1 MKTTEEARAALE
13 ALTPKQRQVAL
24 MLAQGLNTAQIADLM
39 CVTEG
44 TIKDHRYAAYKAL
57 GIKKSVQL
65 GVIVGMS
72 GMALEMGVA
81 A

>member
-13 ALTPKQRQVAL
+13 SLTPKQRQVAL
-24 MLAQGLNTAQIADLM
+24 MLAQGLNTSQIADRM

-72 GMALEMGVA
+72 GLAADLEVA